1 MSIIQTLKSL
11 PDYIGSM
18 GRTDEEI
25 TQCEIKLGLS
35 FAVDYKEYLSKI
47 GLASF
52 NGREL
57 TGISKY
63 ARLNVVDV
71 TNDNKKYLSNIP
83 SNLYVIEELGID
95 GIVIWQ
101 SSDGTI
107 YQSSSMGKL
116 QKIATSLEEYLIR
129 E

>member
-35 FAVDYKEYLSKI
+35 FAADYKEYLSKI

-71 TNDNKKYLSNIP
+71 TNDNKQYLPNIP
-83 SNLYVIEELGID
+83 SNFYVIEELGID
-95 GIVIWQ
+95 GIIIWQ

-107 YQSSSMGKL
+107 YQSSPMGKL

-129 E
+129 